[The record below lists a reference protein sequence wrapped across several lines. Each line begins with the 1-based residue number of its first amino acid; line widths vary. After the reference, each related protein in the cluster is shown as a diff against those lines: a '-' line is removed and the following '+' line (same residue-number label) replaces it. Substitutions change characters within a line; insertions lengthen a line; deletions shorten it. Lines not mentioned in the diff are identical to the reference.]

1 MVYSTIGFEPYGYGA
16 LLDLIPF
23 NIYIFYR
30 FMKKL
35 LALCLLLGTVG
46 SLASCRS
53 SNANADQKE
62 EIKNIPVTPLIV
74 MDTTVYQEYIADIQA
89 FKNVEVRS
97 KLNGFLDKIY
107 VDEGARVKKGQVL
120 FKYNNEEYRAEL
132 AKAKAQYDNS
142 IAEAQ
147 KIKLEMERTQKL
159 VDKNIV
165 SPSEYNLLKIQLKAA
180 NSKIEEARALVNQ
193 AQTKLDYTVI
203 HAPFDGRI
211 DRILLKEGSL
221 LTEGSLITTI
231 SDLSQVNVYFDISER
246 EYLTMMQDKLN
257 GKDTKKTVKL
267 ILANGALYPH
277 EGVAH
282 IVESEFEANTGSIS
296 LRVQFPN
303 AEHILKHGA
312 TGKIAVP
319 METGQHTFV
328 HQKSVFEIQDKTYVY
343 TMQPDSTVK
352 MTPFVAG
359 SRVGHYYIVE
369 GGLDPNVKV
378 VYEGVQNLRNGMKI
392 NPKMRKL

>member
-1 MVYSTIGFEPYGYGA
+1 
-16 LLDLIPF
+16 
-23 NIYIFYR
+23 
-30 FMKKL
+30 MKKL
-35 LALCLLLGTVG
+35 FALCLLLGVVG
-46 SLASCRS
+46 MLASCSS
-53 SNANADQKE
+53 SNANAEQKE
-62 EIKNIPVTPLIV
+62 EIKNIPITPLVV

-89 FKNVEVRS
+89 LKNVEIRS

-107 VDEGARVKKGQVL
+107 VDEGAWVKKGQIL
-120 FKYNNEEYRAEL
+120 FRYNNEEYRSEV

-193 AQTKLDYTVI
+193 AQTRLDYTVI
-203 HAPFDGRI
+203 QAPFDGRI

-246 EYLTMMQDKLN
+246 EYLTMMQDKMN
-257 GKDTKKTVKL
+257 GKETRKTVKL
-267 ILANGALYPH
+267 ILANGVLYPH

-282 IVESEFEANTGSIS
+282 IVESEFEANTGSIA

-303 AEHILKHGA
+303 KEHILKHGA

-319 METGQHTFV
+319 METGEHAFV

-343 TMQPDSTVK
+343 TMQADSTVK
-352 MTPFVAG
+352 MTPFIAG
-359 SRVGHYYIVE
+359 PRVGHYYIVE

-392 NPKMRKL
+392 NPKLRKL

>member
-1 MVYSTIGFEPYGYGA
+1 
-16 LLDLIPF
+16 
-23 NIYIFYR
+23 
-30 FMKKL
+30 
-35 LALCLLLGTVG
+35 
-46 SLASCRS
+46 
-53 SNANADQKE
+53 NADQKE

-107 VDEGARVKKGQVL
+107 VDEGAWVKKGQVM
-120 FKYNNEEYRAEL
+120 FKYNNEEYRAGL

-142 IAEAQ
+142 IAEDQ

-343 TMQPDSTVK
+343 TMQPDSTIK
-352 MTPFVAG
+352 MK
-359 SRVGHYYIVE
+359 HI
-369 GGLDPNVKV
+369 L
-378 VYEGVQNLRNGMKI
+378 
-392 NPKMRKL
+392 

>member
-1 MVYSTIGFEPYGYGA
+1 
-16 LLDLIPF
+16 
-23 NIYIFYR
+23 
-30 FMKKL
+30 MKKL
-35 LALCLLLGTVG
+35 LVLCLFVG
-46 SLASCRS
+46 MVGMLDSCRS
-53 SNANADQKE
+53 TNANADQKE
-62 EIKNIPVTPLIV
+62 EIKNIPITPLIV

-89 FKNVEVRS
+89 SKNVEVRS

-107 VDEGARVKKGQVL
+107 VDEGAWVKKGQTL
-120 FKYNNEEYRAEL
+120 FKYNNEEYRSEL

-142 IAEAQ
+142 IAEMQ

-165 SPSEYNLLKIQLKAA
+165 SSSEYNLLKIQLKAA

-193 AQTKLDYTVI
+193 AQTRLDYTVI
-203 HAPFDGRI
+203 QAPFDGRI

-231 SDLSQVNVYFDISER
+231 SDLSKVNVYFDISER
-246 EYLTMMQDKLN
+246 EYLALMRDKLN
-257 GKDTKKTVKL
+257 GKETQKSVKL
-267 ILANGALYPH
+267 ILANGELYPH
-277 EGVAH
+277 EGIAH
-282 IVESEFEANTGSIS
+282 LVESEFEANTGSIA

-319 METGQHTFV
+319 METGEHTFV

-343 TMQPDSTVK
+343 TMQADSTVK

-359 SRVGHYYIVE
+359 PRVGHYYIVE
-369 GGLDPNVKV
+369 SGLDPNAKV
-378 VYEGVQNLRNGMKI
+378 VYEGVQNLRSGVKI
-392 NPKMRKL
+392 NPKLRKL